1 MWRLET
7 LKRTCILGAIIFSWL
22 PPANAQVDP
31 KIADFCLNAKDF
43 GGCVTTMQAEKNTDF
58 CLKAKDFEGC
68 IRTLGSSDVPP
79 QRDSAPS
86 QNTTN
91 SSPQQ
96 EASTNKVRVAPPDPF
111 FYEKDSVA
119 QMLVRGSYGRYISFI
134 GKTNNS
140 YVGTAGSPGTLNCTT
155 TNGFTSCNRT
165 GYISAQSGGV
175 QSGRFRYELDC
186 QDRTYNIKGDLRSA
200 SGWKRGW
207 MSVETDPVAEQV
219 ASDYC
224 HRISTLPKLV
234 DGNKKLDTGMDATI
248 QRTERIGGGAR
259 SQQLNGNGF

>member
-1 MWRLET
+1 MKRL
-7 LKRTCILGAIIFSWL
+7 LVFGSSIFSWL
-22 PPANAQVDP
+22 LPSNAQVDP

-43 GGCVTTMQAEKNTDF
+43 GGCVATMQAEKNTDF

-68 IRTLGSSDVPP
+68 IRTLGSSEKLM
-79 QRDSAPS
+79 QQDSTPL

-91 SSPQQ
+91 SSQQ
-96 EASTNKVRVAPPDPF
+96 KEASTNKVRVAAPDPY

-119 QMLVRGSYGRYISFI
+119 QMLVRGSYGRYITFI

-140 YVGTAGSPGTLNCTT
+140 YAGTAGSPGTLNCTT
-155 TNGFTSCNRT
+155 INGFTSCNRT
-165 GYISAQSGGV
+165 GYIAAQSGGV

-234 DGNKKLDTGMDATI
+234 ESNQSAGN
-248 QRTERIGGGAR
+248 TEGLSKRSREGGVTEKRAHMRKQGGGY
-259 SQQLNGNGF
+259 